1 MKKSIDWSL
10 WLLIVSG
17 ILVGIIFNLNTFKW
31 AFTII
36 TAEGW
41 QGFNSVNRLRFD
53 FGLFTSL
60 FHFVLFTLL
69 AFFHYHWKNRLLKN
83 VNSKT
88 LSFSII
94 IIFSLAIYTV
104 VFLLGNHLLTNYF
117 VLIGKRIQPDYFV
130 WSNIPVAIIAVAVAY
145 FIILSKKV
153 KVAEIEKAQ
162 LQEEK
167 SNAQLAALKEQL
179 SPHFLFNTL
188 SSLSTIVRNEKKE
201 VGLEFIQE
209 LSKTFRYSLASKR
222 QELVE
227 LKEELGFVNSYIFIL
242 YKRFGNK
249 LICEINVPDTYTK
262 KQVPPMSLQ
271 LLIENATKHNII
283 TKAAPLLIKVYTEND
298 MLCVENNLQPKEA
311 SEGLGLG
318 LQNLTNRYQLIAERD
333 ITILKDVA
341 SFKVK
346 IPLL

>member
-17 ILVGIIFNLNTFKW
+17 ILVAIIFNLNTFKW

-60 FHFVLFTLL
+60 FHFALFILL
-69 AFFHYHWKNRLLKN
+69 AFFHYHSKNRLLKN
-83 VNSKT
+83 INSKT
-88 LSFSII
+88 LSVAII
-94 IIFSLAIYTV
+94 VIISLAIYTV
-104 VFLLGNHLLTNYF
+104 VFLLENRLLTNYF
-117 VLIGKRIQPDYFV
+117 VLIGKRIQPDYFI
-130 WSNIPVAIIAVAVAY
+130 WSNIPVAIIAVAIAY
-145 FIILSKKV
+145 FIILFKKV

-167 SNAQLAALKEQL
+167 SNAQLAALKDQL

-209 LSKTFRYSLASKR
+209 LSKTYRYTLANK
-222 QELVE
+222 QQALVE
-227 LKEELGFVNSYIFIL
+227 LREELAFVNSYIFIL
-242 YKRFGNK
+242 EKRFGDK
-249 LICEINVPDTYTK
+249 LICEIDITATFSGK
-262 KQVPPMSLQ
+262 LVPPMSLQ
-271 LLIENATKHNII
+271 LLIENATQHNII
-283 TKAAPLLIKVYTEND
+283 TKAAPLTIMIFIEDN
-298 MLCVENNLQPKEA
+298 MLCVMNNLQSKEA

-318 LQNLTNRYQLIAERD
+318 LQNLTNRYRLIADQD
-333 ITILKDVA
+333 IVILKAKDH
-341 SFKVK
+341 FKVK
-346 IPLL
+346 LPLL